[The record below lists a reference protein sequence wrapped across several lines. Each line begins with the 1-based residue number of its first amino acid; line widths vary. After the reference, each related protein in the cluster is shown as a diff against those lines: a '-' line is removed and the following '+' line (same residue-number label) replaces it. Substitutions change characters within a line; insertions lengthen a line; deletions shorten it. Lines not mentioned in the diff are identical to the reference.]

1 MVVPKGV
8 ELSDLDMEM
17 KVDEKEHSP
26 DIKKQEK
33 ASDNETDKSGKKSL
47 RQMLV
52 NVFIIILLLLILL
65 FIVRLVQYQK
75 KVEEKTQAQQGSKEA
90 QAGSAR
96 SEAEKIKKCL
106 TNQGNF
112 YYNISCIKKKTMTKT
127 VRYVRKFQRAGD
139 GERPV

>member
-1 MVVPKGV
+1 MRQEEPQTNAGQRVYHNIAAVDPVV
-8 ELSDLDMEM
+8 
-17 KVDEKEHSP
+17 HSP
-26 DIKKQEK
+26 V
-33 ASDNETDKSGKKSL
+33 ST
-47 RQMLV
+47 V
-52 NVFIIILLLLILL
+52 P
-65 FIVRLVQYQK
+65 K